1 MMMVA
6 VARSD
11 DTSSVAGKRNGES
24 VVAATRRSSF
34 PLSSILALMTRGSK
48 SWTVVEDE
56 FSDEEIVSEE
66 SKTKTSSSSKEE
78 SNFRPKQEPTDSDG

>member
-1 MMMVA
+1 
-6 VARSD
+6 
-11 DTSSVAGKRNGES
+11 
-24 VVAATRRSSF
+24 
-34 PLSSILALMTRGSK
+34 MTRGSK